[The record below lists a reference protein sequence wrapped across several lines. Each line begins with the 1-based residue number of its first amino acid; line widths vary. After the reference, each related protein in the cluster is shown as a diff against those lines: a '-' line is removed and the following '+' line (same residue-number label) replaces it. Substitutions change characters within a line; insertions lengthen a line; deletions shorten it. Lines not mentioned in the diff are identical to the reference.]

1 MEREKSSRR
10 ERGSRDGD
18 GDDDH
23 RRHRHRSKQHRDE
36 ENRHRSDDR
45 RRQDRERSVEREG
58 SRGRGH
64 YREDENQRQI
74 DDRRRDRERE
84 GSIDRAYDRERHE
97 KSRDQ
102 DRCEK
107 SFELEVN
114 REDSME
120 RRNSHKRKDRGENVD
135 TRNVDE
141 KRARGSEVK
150 KDKLRVG
157 DVKLMD
163 KEDVEID
170 EEKKGKGFEMRT
182 VKEEPKRV
190 PFDDG
195 QGVDTIDTSVA
206 MGSYSAASRTSPDK
220 PLTRSD
226 SPATKVSSIST
237 TNENKGVNIN
247 RFHKVLGKSS
257 TDGAARDTGKSA
269 TLSIDA
275 KGNANDLKQ
284 RHKVLKE
291 KLKRIPLLI
300 KGANSTRDGSS
311 QMGSKESLK
320 APSTNVAILP
330 PPVASSD
337 EGILPTPGSERSTSS
352 IATMVSVNMLPS
364 SLPHVA
370 GLTAQSYEAMK
381 RAQEFSAKIEF
392 RQDPECPSLTNMFPG
407 QMPPE
412 VIIQPKLAKATVL
425 CLDAF
430 GREIDE
436 QGNVVNVPKPSST
449 LKVNINKQNKE
460 SFQLLKPELDI
471 DLDKNPHFDPRMG
484 IDKNKI
490 LRPKKMSFQFVEEGK
505 WSRDAEIIKLK
516 SQFGEL
522 RTKELRIK
530 QVQLAKAKAEPDINP
545 NLIEVSERIITKEKS
560 KEPIPDV
567 EWWEA
572 PLLRSGAYGVMVNGN
587 LTDDMLKMERITIY
601 VEHPC
606 PIEPPAEPAPPPPQP
621 LKLTKKEQKKMRTRR
636 RMDQEREKQEMIRQ
650 GLLEPPKPKIKMS
663 NLMRVLG
670 SEATQDP
677 TKLEKEIRS
686 AAAER
691 EQAHIDRN
699 LSRMLTPDE
708 LREKKERRLFDDPT
722 IAPETIVSVYR
733 INDLSHPQN
742 RFKVDVNAQ
751 ENRMTGCAV
760 ILGDIN
766 VVVVEGGKKSIKR
779 YGKLMLRRIDWA
791 AAVKKEDEDED
802 EEKPLNKCVLVWQGI
817 VAKSSFHRFLVHE
830 CRTEAA
836 ARKVFAD
843 AGVLHYWNFAVDF
856 KDDEL

>member
-23 RRHRHRSKQHRDE
+23 RRHRHRSKHHRDE
-36 ENRHRSDDR
+36 EENRHQSDDR
-45 RRQDRERSVEREG
+45 RRQDRERAIEREG
-58 SRGRGH
+58 SRDRVH
-64 YREDENQRQI
+64 DREDENQRQI
-74 DDRRRDRERE
+74 DDWRRGRERE
-84 GSIDRAYDRERHE
+84 GSVDRAYDRERRE

-114 REDSME
+114 REDPME

-135 TRNVDE
+135 KRNVDE
-141 KRARGSEVK
+141 KRVRGSEVK

-157 DVKLMD
+157 DVKLMH

-182 VKEEPKRV
+182 VKEEPK
-190 PFDDG
+190 PEPNDYG

-226 SPATKVSSIST
+226 SPATKV
-237 TNENKGVNIN
+237 
-247 RFHKVLGKSS
+247 LGKSS

-284 RHKVLKE
+284 RHKALKE

-337 EGILPTPGSERSTSS
+337 AGILPTPGSERSTSS

-425 CLDAF
+425 RLDAF

-601 VEHPC
+601 VEHPR

-699 LSRMLTPDE
+699 LSRKLTPDE

-802 EEKPLNKCVLVWQGI
+802 EDEEKPLNKCVLVWQGI

-856 KDDEL
+856 EDDEL

>member
-1 MEREKSSRR
+1 MERAKSSRR

-18 GDDDH
+18 GDDAH
-23 RRHRHRSKQHRDE
+23 RRHRHRSKHHRDE

-45 RRQDRERSVEREG
+45 RRQDRERSIESEG
-58 SRGRGH
+58 SRDRGH
-64 YREDENQRQI
+64 DREDENQRQI
-74 DDRRRDRERE
+74 NDRRRDRERE
-84 GSIDRAYDRERHE
+84 GSIDRAYDRERRE

-107 SFELEVN
+107 LFELEVN

-135 TRNVDE
+135 RRNVDE

-163 KEDVEID
+163 KEDAEID

-182 VKEEPKRV
+182 VKEELKPE
-190 PFDDG
+190 PCDDG
-195 QGVDTIDTSVA
+195 QGVETIDTSA
-206 MGSYSAASRTSPDK
+206 AIGSYSAASRTSPDK

-257 TDGAARDTGKSA
+257 TDEAARDTGKSA

-291 KLKRIPLLI
+291 KLKRIPLLN

-320 APSTNVAILP
+320 SPSTNVAILP
-330 PPVASSD
+330 PPVASSNA
-337 EGILPTPGSERSTSS
+337 GILPTP
-352 IATMVSVNMLPS
+352 
-364 SLPHVA
+364 

-381 RAQEFSAKIEF
+381 RAQVFFAKIEF

-407 QMPPE
+407 QMPSE

-425 CLDAF
+425 RLDAF

-471 DLDKNPHFDPRMG
+471 DPDKNPHFDPRMG

-522 RTKELRIK
+522 RTKELRTK

-545 NLIEVSERIITKEKS
+545 NLIEVSERIITKEES

-567 EWWEA
+567 EWWDA
-572 PLLRSGAYGVMVNGN
+572 PLLRFGAYGVMVNCN
-587 LTDDMLKMERITIY
+587 LTDDTLKMERITIY
-601 VEHPC
+601 VEHPS

-636 RMDQEREKQEMIRQ
+636 RMDQEREKQEMILKVKR
-650 GLLEPPKPKIKMS
+650 GGELKFSSSRLLKGESQLTCKLVISNDIKY
-663 NLMRVLG
+663 N
-670 SEATQDP
+670 
-677 TKLEKEIRS
+677 
-686 AAAER
+686 
-691 EQAHIDRN
+691 DR
-699 LSRMLTPDE
+699 M
-708 LREKKERRLFDDPT
+708 
-722 IAPETIVSVYR
+722 
-733 INDLSHPQN
+733 
-742 RFKVDVNAQ
+742 
-751 ENRMTGCAV
+751 
-760 ILGDIN
+760 
-766 VVVVEGGKKSIKR
+766 
-779 YGKLMLRRIDWA
+779 
-791 AAVKKEDEDED
+791 
-802 EEKPLNKCVLVWQGI
+802 
-817 VAKSSFHRFLVHE
+817 
-830 CRTEAA
+830 
-836 ARKVFAD
+836 
-843 AGVLHYWNFAVDF
+843 
-856 KDDEL
+856 

>member
-10 ERGSRDGD
+10 ERGSSDGD

-23 RRHRHRSKQHRDE
+23 RRHRHRSKHHRDE

-45 RRQDRERSVEREG
+45 RRQDHERSIEREG
-58 SRGRGH
+58 SRDRGH
-64 YREDENQRQI
+64 DREDENQCQI
-74 DDRRRDRERE
+74 NDRRRDRERE
-84 GSIDRAYDRERHE
+84 GSIDRAYDRERLE

-107 SFELEVN
+107 LFELEVN

-135 TRNVDE
+135 KRNVDE

-182 VKEEPKRV
+182 VKEELKPE
-190 PFDDG
+190 PCDDG
-195 QGVDTIDTSVA
+195 QGVDTIDTSTA
-206 MGSYSAASRTSPDK
+206 IGSYSAASRTSPDK

-226 SPATKVSSIST
+226 SPAIKVSSIST

-291 KLKRIPLLI
+291 KLKRIPLLN

-311 QMGSKESLK
+311 QMGSKENLK
-320 APSTNVAILP
+320 SPSTNVAILP
-330 PPVASSD
+330 PPVASSNA
-337 EGILPTPGSERSTSS
+337 GILPTPGSARSTSP
-352 IATMVSVNMLPS
+352 IATMASANMLPS

-392 RQDPECPSLTNMFPG
+392 RQDLECPSLTNMFPG
-407 QMPPE
+407 QMPSE

-425 CLDAF
+425 RLDAF

-471 DLDKNPHFDPRMG
+471 DPNKNPYFDPRMG

-522 RTKELRIK
+522 RTKELRTK

-567 EWWEA
+567 EWW
-572 PLLRSGAYGVMVNGN
+572 
-587 LTDDMLKMERITIY
+587 
-601 VEHPC
+601 
-606 PIEPPAEPAPPPPQP
+606 
-621 LKLTKKEQKKMRTRR
+621 
-636 RMDQEREKQEMIRQ
+636 
-650 GLLEPPKPKIKMS
+650 
-663 NLMRVLG
+663 
-670 SEATQDP
+670 
-677 TKLEKEIRS
+677 
-686 AAAER
+686 
-691 EQAHIDRN
+691 
-699 LSRMLTPDE
+699 
-708 LREKKERRLFDDPT
+708 
-722 IAPETIVSVYR
+722 
-733 INDLSHPQN
+733 
-742 RFKVDVNAQ
+742 
-751 ENRMTGCAV
+751 
-760 ILGDIN
+760 
-766 VVVVEGGKKSIKR
+766 
-779 YGKLMLRRIDWA
+779 
-791 AAVKKEDEDED
+791 
-802 EEKPLNKCVLVWQGI
+802 
-817 VAKSSFHRFLVHE
+817 
-830 CRTEAA
+830 
-836 ARKVFAD
+836 
-843 AGVLHYWNFAVDF
+843 
-856 KDDEL
+856 

>member
-23 RRHRHRSKQHRDE
+23 RRHRHRSKHHRDE

-45 RRQDRERSVEREG
+45 RRQDRERSIESEG
-58 SRGRGH
+58 SRDRGH
-64 YREDENQRQI
+64 DREDENQRQI

-84 GSIDRAYDRERHE
+84 GSIDRAYDRERRE
-97 KSRDQ
+97 KSRDR

-135 TRNVDE
+135 NRNVDE

-182 VKEEPKRV
+182 VKEEPK
-190 PFDDG
+190 PEPYDDG

-226 SPATKVSSIST
+226 SPATKV
-237 TNENKGVNIN
+237 
-247 RFHKVLGKSS
+247 LGKSS

-284 RHKVLKE
+284 RHKALKE

-337 EGILPTPGSERSTSS
+337 AGILPTPGSERSTSS
-352 IATMVSVNMLPS
+352 IATMVSANMLPS

-370 GLTAQSYEAMK
+370 GLTAQSYEVMK

-392 RQDPECPSLTNMFPG
+392 RQDPECPSLTSMFPG

-425 CLDAF
+425 RLDAF

-471 DLDKNPHFDPRMG
+471 DPDKNPHFDPRMG

-522 RTKELRIK
+522 RTKELRTK

-601 VEHPC
+601 VEHPR

-663 NLMRVLG
+663 NLMKVLG

-699 LSRMLTPDE
+699 LSRKLTPDE
-708 LREKKERRLFDDPT
+708 LREKKERKLFDDPT

-791 AAVKKEDEDED
+791 AAVTKEDEDED
-802 EEKPLNKCVLVWQGI
+802 EDRPLNKCVLVWQGT
-817 VAKSSFHRFLVHE
+817 VAKSSFHRFFVHE

-843 AGVLHYWNFAVDF
+843 VGVLHYWNLAVDF
-856 KDDEL
+856 KDDDL

>member
-1 MEREKSSRR
+1 MEREKSSKR

-18 GDDDH
+18 DDDH
-23 RRHRHRSKQHRDE
+23 RRNRHRNE
-36 ENRHRSDDR
+36 ENRHRYDDR
-45 RRQDRERSVEREG
+45 RRQDLERSIEREG
-58 SRGRGH
+58 NRDVGH
-64 YREDENQRQI
+64 DREDENQHQS
-74 DDRRRDRERE
+74 DDQRRDRERE
-84 GSIDRAYDRERHE
+84 GSRDRAYDRERRE
-97 KSRDQ
+97 KSRDR
-102 DRCEK
+102 DRREK

-114 REDSME
+114 REGSME
-120 RRNSHKRKDRGENVD
+120 RRNSRKRNRGENVD
-135 TRNVDE
+135 KRNVDE
-141 KRARGSEVK
+141 KRARDSEVK
-150 KDKLRVG
+150 KDNLRVG

-170 EEKKGKGFEMRT
+170 EEKKGKGCEMRT
-182 VKEEPKRV
+182 VKEEPK
-190 PFDDG
+190 PEPYDDG
-195 QGVDTIDTSVA
+195 QDVDTIDTSVA
-206 MGSYSAASRTSPDK
+206 MGSFSAASRTSPDK

-237 TNENKGVNIN
+237 TTENKGVNIN
-247 RFHKVLGKSS
+247 KFHKVLGKSS
-257 TDGAARDTGKSA
+257 TDGAAHDTGKSA
-269 TLSIDA
+269 ILSIDA
-275 KGNANDLKQ
+275 KGNAYELKQ

-291 KLKRIPLLI
+291 KLKRIPLLN

-311 QMGSKESLK
+311 QMGSRESLK

-330 PPVASSD
+330 PPVASSNA
-337 EGILPTPGSERSTSS
+337 EILPTPGSARSTST
-352 IATMVSVNMLPS
+352 IATMVSANMLPS
-364 SLPHVA
+364 SLPHIV
-370 GLTAQSYEAMK
+370 GLTAQSYEAIK

-392 RQDPECPSLTNMFPG
+392 RQDPECPSLINMFPG

-412 VIIQPKLAKATVL
+412 VTIQPKLAKAPVL
-425 CLDAF
+425 RLDAF

-471 DLDKNPHFDPRMG
+471 DPDKNPHFDPRMG

-522 RTKELRIK
+522 RTKELRTK
-530 QVQLAKAKAEPDINP
+530 QEQLAKAKAEPDINP

-572 PLLRSGAYGVMVNGN
+572 PLLRSGAYGVMVDGN
-587 LTDDMLKMERITIY
+587 LTDDTLKMERITIY
-601 VEHPC
+601 VEHPR

-691 EQAHIDRN
+691 DQAHIDRN
-699 LSRMLTPDE
+699 LSRKLTPHE
-708 LREKKERRLFDDPT
+708 LREKKEKKLFDDPT
-722 IAPETIVSVYR
+722 ISPETVVSVYR
-733 INDLSHPQN
+733 INDLSHPQY

-751 ENRMTGCAV
+751 ENRMSGCAV

-791 AAVKKEDEDED
+791 AAVKKEDDDDDED
-802 EEKPLNKCVLVWQGI
+802 KPLNKCVLVWQGT
-817 VAKSSFHRFLVHE
+817 VAKSSFRRFLVHE

-843 AGVLHYWNFAVDF
+843 AGVLHYWNLAVDF
-856 KDDEL
+856 IDDEL